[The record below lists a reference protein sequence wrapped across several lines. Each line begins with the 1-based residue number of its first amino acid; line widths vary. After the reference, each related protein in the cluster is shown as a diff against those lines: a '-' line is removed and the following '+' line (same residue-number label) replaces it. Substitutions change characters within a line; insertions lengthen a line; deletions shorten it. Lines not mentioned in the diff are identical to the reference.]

1 MKYLISLSSRKS
13 RIALI
18 MVLILLLHII
28 LPIIKVNA
36 ANTYKVLFWHPDD
49 NSNVTN
55 RAEIIKKHFQ
65 SISGVTVIEKTSGAL
80 TEAQIRDV
88 KLIYILDC
96 KVGMN
101 DTEGRNIINS
111 SNLIK
116 NFVNAGG
123 RVVMNGERPG
133 FADAGNEVLSNLAAR
148 IGGNFTITSVESD
161 NRDMILNTTDKKEL
175 IEGLNASN
183 LNPDAY
189 SHISSTNP
197 DAIWVAKDKDN
208 KVFILDQA
216 TGNGYITALADID
229 WLSSGI
235 SNYYDYSN
243 GRNATN
249 RRFLQNILVSSAKN
263 MDTSYKINEGL
274 TYNGEEQVGITFKNA
289 TITAGTDR
297 ATNVGTY
304 TVTLTPNER
313 STWSDGT
320 STAREI
326 SWSINKKSLTIPTL
340 TDSSKPFTDLEQSP
354 TINDFN
360 DSTMTQDGI
369 DTAKNVDDY
378 TITWSLIDTDNY
390 QWSDGTI
397 EDKSASWEITPID
410 LPDEIIK
417 FDDNEVTYDGE
428 EHSINIVGEILDET
442 FEYSTDG
449 ESFSETDL
457 TYTDAGEYTIYYRI
471 IKPNYNDKLGS
482 NVLTINKKTITEEEI
497 KKTVSIENQIYTK
510 EKVEPEIVIK
520 DGDRIVPKTEYTVE
534 YSNNIKPGIANVVI
548 KNAEGGNYIIET
560 TELTFV
566 IIEPGTVKY
575 IKSKSSNANNAK
587 VIEKPD
593 EIIAK
598 INLTEKDVDNIK
610 HGKNIDV
617 YLEVKDISDS
627 IQASDKKAIEEKL
640 EKDNLGLYLDVSLF
654 KKVTGEE
661 ATKITE
667 TKKPITISFELPDE
681 LINKDPNI
689 ERTYKVLRLH
699 DGVVE
704 ELEVKVNGKTAT
716 FETDKF
722 STYALTY
729 TDTSLETSSSP
740 KTGDN
745 ITMYVVMFIISL
757 LGIRTLSV
765 SNKRKSKK
773 ARR

>member
-320 STAREI
+320 STPREI

-449 ESFSETDL
+449 ENFSETDL
-457 TYTDAGEYTIYYRI
+457 TYTDAGEYTIYYKI

-729 TDTSLETSSSP
+729 ADTEKTSSP
-740 KTGDN
+740 KTGDSV
-745 ITMYVVMFIISL
+745 TMYVIMFIVSL